1 MLEQL
6 EALIKEATG
15 TAVNNAPDVSNDQA
29 DAIAQHAQG
38 SILSELQS
46 AVSGGGLS
54 SIMGMFG
61 GQSGDVANSSVTQN
75 ILGNLTSS
83 LASKFGIN
91 QQTAASLSSSI
102 VPNVLSSLSSKFS
115 NPNDNSVTEESV
127 TSLLTGGSGGL
138 MDKLKSL
145 L

>member
-6 EALIKEATG
+6 EALVKEATG
-15 TAVNNAPDVSNDQA
+15 AAVNNAPNVSNDQA
-29 DAIAQHAQG
+29 GAIAQHAQS

-61 GQSGDVANSSVTQN
+61 GQSGDVAGNSVTQN
-75 ILGNLTSS
+75 ILENLTGS
-83 LASKFGIN
+83 LASKFGLSPE
-91 QQTAASLSSSI
+91 TAANLSNSI

-115 NPNDNSVTEESV
+115 DPNDNSVTEGGL
-127 TSLLTGGSGGL
+127 TSLLSGGGL

>member
-6 EALIKEATG
+6 EALVKEATG
-15 TAVNNAPDVSNDQA
+15 AAVNNAPDVPNDQA
-29 DAIAQHAQG
+29 GAIAQHAQS

-54 SIMGMFG
+54 SIIGMFG
-61 GQSGDVANSSVTQN
+61 GQSGDVANHAVTQN
-75 ILGNLTSS
+75 ILGNLTNS
-83 LASKFGIN
+83 LASKFGLSPE
-91 QQTAASLSSSI
+91 TAANLSNSI

-115 NPNDNSVTEESV
+115 NPNDNNVTEGSL
-127 TSLLTGGSGGL
+127 TSLLSGGGL